1 MNPIQFR
8 RHLHMHPELSFR
20 EHDTAAFISARLSE
34 LGIEHR
40 PIAGTGVLAKI
51 EGRGKADPK
60 RRAVVLRADIDALV
74 TDLRRHNPGAELLL
88 VTPAE
93 CYRRSTTR
101 RGRGRRR
108 RRVTTYAVNPNISR
122 LRDVIADYARTH
134 HIALYDWYEVAG
146 GRGSGAR
153 WLADRNLGRDRIHL
167 TADGYRLQGH
177 LTADALLNALSTDPQ

>member
-60 RRAVVLRADIDALV
+60 RRAVVLRADIDALPIDERNDADWSSRNQGV
-74 TDLRRHNPGAELLL
+74 MHACGHDMHAAVLFGVLQQLATEPDFRCTIFGLYSKARSAPSTSASAKSSTNASATSPRTSTSATVCGPTSISAGA
-88 VTPAE
+88 TPA
-93 CYRRSTTR
+93 
-101 RGRGRRR
+101 
-108 RRVTTYAVNPNISR
+108 
-122 LRDVIADYARTH
+122 
-134 HIALYDWYEVAG
+134 W
-146 GRGSGAR
+146 
-153 WLADRNLGRDRIHL
+153 
-167 TADGYRLQGH
+167 
-177 LTADALLNALSTDPQ
+177 

>member
-60 RRAVVLRADIDALV
+60 RRAVVLRADIDALPI
-74 TDLRRHNPGAELLL
+74 DERFAAPASNAP
-88 VTPAE
+88 TPEESVINLQQRSQIEHYLEHLAPR
-93 CYRRSTTR
+93 YRQLILMRFFEEYSYEEIAAKLSLPLGTVKTQIHR
-101 RGRGRRR
+101 AREQMC
-108 RRVTTYAVNPNISR
+108 R
-122 LRDVIADYARTH
+122 LIA
-134 HIALYDWYEVAG
+134 
-146 GRGSGAR
+146 
-153 WLADRNLGRDRIHL
+153 
-167 TADGYRLQGH
+167 QG
-177 LTADALLNALSTDPQ
+177 DER

>member
-60 RRAVVLRADIDALV
+60 RRAVVLRADIDALPIDERNDADWSSRNQGV
-74 TDLRRHNPGAELLL
+74 MHACGHDMHAAVLFGVLQQLAAE
-88 VTPAE
+88 
-93 CYRRSTTR
+93 
-101 RGRGRRR
+101 G
-108 RRVTTYAVNPNISR
+108 
-122 LRDVIADYARTH
+122 
-134 HIALYDWYEVAG
+134 
-146 GRGSGAR
+146 
-153 WLADRNLGRDRIHL
+153 
-167 TADGYRLQGH
+167 
-177 LTADALLNALSTDPQ
+177 

>member
-60 RRAVVLRADIDALV
+60 RRAVVLRADIDALPI
-74 TDLRRHNPGAELLL
+74 DE
-88 VTPAE
+88 
-93 CYRRSTTR
+93 
-101 RGRGRRR
+101 
-108 RRVTTYAVNPNISR
+108 
-122 LRDVIADYARTH
+122 
-134 HIALYDWYEVAG
+134 
-146 GRGSGAR
+146 
-153 WLADRNLGRDRIHL
+153 RN
-167 TADGYRLQGH
+167 
-177 LTADALLNALSTDPQ
+177 DAL